1 MFSSEALAGDQSIS
15 KAQNGVLSLIFIF
28 LISRLIILGISL
40 VGYHQ
45 FQLELEPEK
54 TWSAKIEDVWAKFDV
69 PWYKSV
75 AENGYED
82 QPFSTEEKRNWA
94 FLPLYPMLVRAA
106 LAPFPGA
113 NFFFVGSLLSCLLS
127 FGALYL
133 ILNLFQDRIQD
144 QSRFLFLYLISA
156 GSFYLSIP
164 YTESLGLLL
173 LAATFY
179 FTQKKWFFWAGLMAG
194 LGAITRIQLLALIVI
209 PLIPLLFDRK
219 MFKTL
224 GMLVVFSLP
233 IAAHMGVLNIL
244 TGNPLAF
251 LDMQQSWGNV
261 HPYPGKALVAF
272 LCNGIYNNPCQWLH
286 FLVWSFFIACFVRN
300 FKRIPFNE
308 IVFCIIVFLISTSTE
323 KFWGAYRYV
332 LMLIPLYIVL
342 VNEDKWIQQIYIYGS
357 LIVGTIYILTFT
369 NNNGFAI

>member
-1 MFSSEALAGDQSIS
+1 MFSTKALAGDQSIS

-28 LISRLIILGISL
+28 LVSRLIILGISL
-40 VGYHQ
+40 VGSHQ

-54 TWSAKIEDVWAKFDV
+54 TWGAKIEEVWAKFDV

-75 AENGYED
+75 AENGYD
-82 QPFSTEEKRNWA
+82 DHPFSAEEKRNWA

-113 NFFFVGSLLSCLLS
+113 NFFLVASLLSCILTC
-127 FGALYL
+127 GALYL
-133 ILNLFQDRIQD
+133 LGKTFQDRG
-144 QSRFLFLYLISA
+144 RFLFLYLISA

-164 YTESLGLLL
+164 YAESLGLFL

-179 FTQKKWFFWAGLMAG
+179 CTQKKWFYWAGLLAG

-209 PLIPLLFDRK
+209 PLIPLLLDRK
-219 MFKTL
+219 IFKTL
-224 GMLVVFSLP
+224 GMLILFGLP
-233 IAAHMGVLNIL
+233 LAAHMGVLNIL

-251 LDMQQSWGNV
+251 LDMQESWGNV
-261 HPYPGKALVAF
+261 HPYPGKALVVF

-300 FKRIPFNE
+300 IKRIPFNE

-332 LMLIPLYIVL
+332 LMLIPLYLVL
-342 VNEDKWIQQIYIYGS
+342 ANEEKWIQQIYIYGS

>member
-1 MFSSEALAGDQSIS
+1 MFSSEAFSGEYVSS

-28 LISRLIILGISL
+28 LVSRLIILSISL

-54 TWSAKIEDVWAKFDV
+54 TWGAKIEEVWAKFDV
-69 PWYKSV
+69 PWYKNI
-75 AENGYED
+75 ALHGYD
-82 QPFSTEEKRNWA
+82 DHPFSTEEKRNWA
-94 FLPLYPMLVRAA
+94 FLPLYPMLVRTVLA
-106 LAPFPGA
+106 LFPGA
-113 NFFFVGSLLSCLLS
+113 NFFFVGSMLSCLLS

-133 ILNLFQDRIQD
+133 IGKVFQDRIQD

-164 YTESLGLLL
+164 YSESLALFL

-194 LGAITRIQLLALIVI
+194 LGAITRIQSLSLIVI
-209 PLIPLLFDRK
+209 PLIPLLLNRK
-219 MFKTL
+219 FFTTL
-224 GMLVVFSLP
+224 GMLVVFCLP
-233 IAAHMGVLNIL
+233 IAAYMAVLNIL

-251 LDMQQSWGNV
+251 LDMQQAWGNV
-261 HPYPGKALVAF
+261 QPYPVKALVVF
-272 LCNGIYNNPCQWLH
+272 LSNGIHNNSCQWLH

-300 FKRIPFNE
+300 IKRIPFNE
-308 IVFCIIVFLISTSTE
+308 ILFCIIVFLISTGTE

-332 LMLIPLYIVL
+332 LMLIPLYIAL
-342 VNEDKWIQQIYIYGS
+342 SNEEKWMQQIYIYGS
-357 LIVGTIYILTFT
+357 LIIGAIYIITFT